1 MKDIKSLVSEYR
13 EKTVNML
20 IAIEQED
27 YDKLNLLIEE
37 RHKIIDLFME
47 NPEDYDRNKIR
58 EEFKNNDIFELNKKV
73 NELTEKKFLVVKE
86 KLQSIN
92 SNISI
97 KKKYNQ
103 GFSGN
108 SLFFNKKIY

>member
-1 MKDIKSLVSEYR
+1 MKDIRLLVSEYR

-20 IAIEQED
+20 KAIEQEE
-27 YDKLNLLIEE
+27 YDKLNLLLEE
-37 RHKIIDLFME
+37 RQKILDIFKE
-47 NPEDYDRNKIR
+47 NPEYYDRNQIAQGFMEK
-58 EEFKNNDIFELNKKV
+58 DILVLDEKV
-73 NELTEKKFLVVKE
+73 NDLAKKNFLIVKE

-92 SNISI
+92 SEMII

-108 SLFFNKKIY
+108 SLFFNKKVY